1 MTPLRQRMI
10 EDLQLSGLSVRT
22 EEMYVRAI
30 RQLAEHDHKSPDH
43 STEEELRADFLQLKN
58 VKHDSRSAS
67 TMALCGIKFFDAHTL
82 QRAWTTLTFVR
93 PPREQKLPVILSI
106 AEVRTRLAHLK
117 RLRYRVCLTTIYA
130 CGLRLQE
137 GTHLQVPD
145 IDSARLLVHVR
156 AGTGAKDRS
165 VPLPTPT
172 LELRRQYWKTHRHP
186 VWIFPAPG
194 RGGTGMPTAKAP
206 MPRSRVQDA
215 FRAALTESGVNKRA
229 SVHTLRHSYATHR
242 LEAGVNLRLIPEY
255 VGHNTPTTT
264 AIYTHLTL
272 KADAMARDALN
283 RLWRD
288 L

>member
-145 IDSARLLVHVR
+145 IDRARLLVHVR
-156 AGTGAKDRS
+156 AGKGAKDRD

-172 LELRRQYWKTHRHP
+172 LEWLRQDWKPHRHP
-186 VWIFPAPG
+186 MWICPAPG
-194 RGGTGMPTAKAP
+194 RGVQACPRPQHPCPEAVCKTPFGLPSQRAVSISGLPSTPSATAMPP
-206 MPRSRVQDA
+206 ICWR
-215 FRAALTESGVNKRA
+215 
-229 SVHTLRHSYATHR
+229 
-242 LEAGVNLRLIPEY
+242 PE
-255 VGHNTPTTT
+255 
-264 AIYTHLTL
+264 
-272 KADAMARDALN
+272 
-283 RLWRD
+283 
-288 L
+288 